1 MPIYKYVSS
10 ERIDIIKN
18 AHIRFTQPAAF
29 NDPFESF
36 PYFKTI
42 APEKDVDD
50 FLHTHKWDE
59 KEVEKMLEES
69 WEKQLQKYP
78 IINIPFNLVKVHL
91 KAMME
96 GSKPFIT
103 DLFKGFMSMQEP
115 FYRKMALSALM
126 QGINKETGMLCL
138 TEKRDN
144 LLMWAHY
151 SSNHTGFVIEFNEN
165 HTFFDQRTKE
175 NEIRGH
181 LKKVRYSL
189 KRPEV
194 TLFDQSLSNQKNI
207 DKWMRN
213 IFWVK
218 SKHWKY
224 EQEWRMTY
232 TLRDCQK
239 MIPSQPHDI
248 CLFPIPKSCIIGL
261 ILGCRISSEDKK
273 VLLDLVR
280 NDKEYSHIKLIQSKM
295 DERDFKLNFA
305 DI

>member
-1 MPIYKYVSS
+1 MPIYKYFSL
-10 ERIDIIKN
+10 ERIDILKN

-42 APEKDVDD
+42 APENDIDD
-50 FLHTHKWDE
+50 FLGKYKWDDNELE
-59 KEVEKMLEES
+59 KKLEKS
-69 WEKQLQKYP
+69 WQELPQE
-78 IINIPFNLVKVHL
+78 NIPFDLVKCPL

-96 GSKPFIT
+96 QLKPFIT
-103 DLFKGFMSMQEP
+103 NLTKRSMTMEEPLF
-115 FYRKMALSALM
+115 RKVVLDALILAM
-126 QGINKETGMLCL
+126 NKVIGILCL

-165 HTFFDQRTKE
+165 HSFFDRRTKE
-175 NEIRGH
+175 NEIRRH

-194 TLFDQSLSNQKNI
+194 TLFDTGLSNEENI
-207 DKWMRN
+207 DRRIKD

-218 SKHWKY
+218 SKHWEY
-224 EQEWRMTY
+224 EQEWRMIY

-239 MIPSQPHDI
+239 TIPSNP
-248 CLFPIPKSCIIGL
+248 
-261 ILGCRISSEDKK
+261 
-273 VLLDLVR
+273 
-280 NDKEYSHIKLIQSKM
+280 
-295 DERDFKLNFA
+295 
-305 DI
+305 